1 MVKINEFHVGKND
14 VNSRGIEPMTHIAHM
29 KSKKNLGIKGI

>member
-14 VNSRGIEPMTHIAHM
+14 VNLRGIEP
-29 KSKKNLGIKGI
+29 SSVQKKKKKKKIDFYRV

>member
-14 VNSRGIEPMTHIAHM
+14 VNLRGDRTLISPEKEKTE
-29 KSKKNLGIKGI
+29 KN